1 MAINK
6 ETTSVSFGDLAAFL
20 AESVKDSPTMQIP
33 SPDLVNYYKDLANRV
48 LWINDAIDQD
58 TMSIVKRIM
67 EFNLADKDIP
77 VEERKPIKILLDTT
91 GGSVSVMWSIIK
103 AIKMSKTPIY
113 TINFCDCLSAGA
125 HILASGHKRFAMPG
139 STVLIHSGSCMY
151 TGTQEQADNAK
162 KYYDALCKKA
172 DNQLL
177 ADTKIDLKVFKKKS
191 PFDWY
196 LNADEALQYG
206 VVDKIIEDFT
216 EIA

>member
-1 MAINK
+1 MATKNGM
-6 ETTSVSFGDLAAFL
+6 TSVSFNDLAEFL
-20 AESVKDSPTMQIP
+20 ADSVKDSPTMQIP
-33 SPDLVNYYKDLANRV
+33 APELVNYYRDLANRI
-48 LWINDAIDQD
+48 LWIDDEIDQS

-91 GGSVSVMWSIIK
+91 GGSVSVMWSIIR
-103 AIKMSKTPIY
+103 AIKMSKTPVY
-113 TINFCDCLSAGA
+113 TVNFCDCLSAGA

-172 DNQLL
+172 DAQLL
-177 ADTKIDLKVFKKKS
+177 ADTKIDLKIFKKKS

-196 LNADEALQYG
+196 LDADEAVQYG
-206 VVDKIIEDFT
+206 IVDKIIEDFT
-216 EIA
+216 ELD